1 MDDAARY
8 RKLKLELIAVG
19 IALGSKTK
27 LDPAVFSTEIKQIV
41 VGMMDETKPTTEYLE
56 LYLRVDRKD
65 GAGTKREGMVNGI
78 LDEIKRLDRNLELKR
93 KALMMAFGD
102 VNSNVLEKLAETM
115 KAPE

>member
-1 MDDAARY
+1 MDNAALA
-8 RKLKLELIAVG
+8 RKRTLELIAVG
-19 IALGSKTK
+19 IALGSKTR
-27 LDPAVFSTEIKQIV
+27 LDPAIFSTEIKQIV

-93 KALMMAFGD
+93 KALLMAFGD
-102 VNSNVLEKLAETM
+102 VNSNMLESLAATM
-115 KAPE
+115 KVPE